1 MHKKINN
8 APFIHVHH
16 VCILMVY
23 VCIFLMFL
31 AWHIFLYF
39 QTNVY
44 IFIYVYKS
52 LRFDNKM
59 ILRIRGALP
68 PGVAFHVADVSV
80 VRLVAASPGLLF
92 GCDRQERGH
101 LELQGNQRMRR
112 YIFIFPIIEYH
123 IIYVKRRLLNE
134 RKWWTFNEE
143 MPIAWTS
150 IRKSYHPCKVYF
162 PTFGWCWW

>member
-1 MHKKINN
+1 
-8 APFIHVHH
+8 
-16 VCILMVY
+16 
-23 VCIFLMFL
+23 
-31 AWHIFLYF
+31 
-39 QTNVY
+39 
-44 IFIYVYKS
+44 
-52 LRFDNKM
+52 M

-134 RKWWTFNEE
+134 RKW
-143 MPIAWTS
+143 
-150 IRKSYHPCKVYF
+150 
-162 PTFGWCWW
+162 